1 MRHLNH
7 GQIVLEYQARN
18 ETEERLARSIRSTD
32 SLGVSKR
39 QSHELVRE
47 GFAHDSCD
55 RNTCNTVKPGS
66 VKRTETSLSSVREG
80 SDLLN
85 GGEQRQCSRW

>member
-18 ETEERLARSIRSTD
+18 ETEERLALRSTE

-39 QSHELVRE
+39 QSRELVRE
-47 GFAHDSCD
+47 AFAHDSCD
-55 RNTCNTVKPGS
+55 RNTCNT
-66 VKRTETSLSSVREG
+66 E
-80 SDLLN
+80 
-85 GGEQRQCSRW
+85 